1 MNEFKQCSNG
11 HYYQGET
18 CPYCASRKSDTDGR
32 TAMYG
37 GGGGDAGGD
46 TSSPTVA
53 TNGTINDDMNETIVQ
68 PYATGS
74 SRPKHTGTIFGD
86 DVDMDTDIKT
96 ESGKAQAGSA
106 RYSRK
111 LVGWLVSYSL
121 DELGVDYRL
130 YEGRNIIGR
139 NDECSITVD
148 DGKVSGEHAI
158 LLFRADKYSITD
170 RQSSHGT
177 FVNGEDID
185 LEPRYLKDGDKIR
198 IGNTTFLFR
207 TSLF

>member
-18 CPYCASRKSDTDGR
+18 CPYCASGKQGTDNG
-32 TAMYG
+32 TVIY
-37 GGGGDAGGD
+37 GGDAAN
-46 TSSPTVA
+46 TSGQTVA
-53 TNGTINDDMNETIVQ
+53 ANGTQLVGDANETVAQ
-68 PYATGS
+68 SYGTSS
-74 SRPKHTGTIFGD
+74 SRPKHTGTVFGD
-86 DVDMDTDIKT
+86 DVDMGTDMNN
-96 ESGKAQAGSA
+96 EPNQSPASSA

-139 NDECSITVD
+139 NDECNITVD
-148 DGKVSGEHAI
+148 DGKVSGEHAV

-198 IGNTTFLFR
+198 VGNTTFLFR
-207 TSLF
+207 SSLF